1 MRCSGQSWSWKA
13 AFDSGCTAGSS
24 LGGVD
29 ITPYI
34 GLARRIASKYH
45 HRLRIPFDDLL
56 GPALEGLVQ
65 ASMSFRAEKGSS
77 FYGHAER
84 RIMGSIQDY
93 LRSLDTVTRAE
104 SRAGVERATM
114 HPIED
119 AFGLADASPDA
130 QVRYLHAELIHDVV
144 AEMEALP
151 AAHPRHDGALLRGR
165 AHSQRDRQHL
175 RLHRGPGLPDHH
187 KGPGYDADS
196 TRGVINPGWR
206 STRT

>member
-1 MRCSGQSWSWKA
+1 M
-13 AFDSGCTAGSS
+13 
-24 LGGVD
+24 GGVD

-151 AAHPRHDGALLRGR
+151 PRTRDMMALYFGAGRTLREIANIYGFTEGR
-165 AHSQRDRQHL
+165 ACQII
-175 RLHRGPGLPDHH
+175 
-187 KGPGYDADS
+187 
-196 TRGVINPGWR
+196 TRGLDTMR
-206 STRT
+206 TRLAA